1 VYTLL
6 FYARAQLLRK
16 PVVVA
21 AIQRLEEA
29 QGAAP
34 KDGNSEAEVA
44 ASSGS
49 SQHQDDG
56 DDDANNGMCKPRD
69 ICEN

>member
-1 VYTLL
+1 M

-21 AIQRLEEA
+21 AIQRLEEEQDMA
-29 QGAAP
+29 K
-34 KDGNSEAEVA
+34 KDGNREAEVA
-44 ASSGS
+44 ASLGCV
-49 SQHQDDG
+49 QHEDDG
-56 DDDANNGMCKPRD
+56 DDANNGTCKSRD